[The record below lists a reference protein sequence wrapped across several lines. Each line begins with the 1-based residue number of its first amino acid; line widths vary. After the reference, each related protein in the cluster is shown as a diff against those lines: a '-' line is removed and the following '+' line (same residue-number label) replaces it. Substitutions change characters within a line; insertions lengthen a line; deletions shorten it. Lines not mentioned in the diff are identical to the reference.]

1 MSKKKIFGILSM
13 VMLLAGLPV
22 MVFLALNRQD
32 IRSNASIEEQPKEI
46 KITNISD
53 NSFSVSWLT
62 DKQTSG
68 FIVYGDTDKL
78 GLTASDDR
86 DKGGQTPRNTH
97 YVTIENLNPQTLYFF
112 KMGSGSSAYD
122 NNGSSFSITTAPST
136 NDPPAV
142 AEPAFGKV
150 VNQAG
155 SPVPGALVYLTV
167 QGGSPLSSYTRED
180 GNWLITLNNA
190 RTDNLSSYIV
200 YKPAGDTV
208 DFYVQAGKAGSA
220 RATAD
225 TNNVRPIPNIK
236 LGGTYS
242 FDTQGSAAQVTLT
255 PPAQT
260 ATSDFSLQN
269 IRQASESAIPLSVL
283 ATGKG
288 ETVNTGQPTFS
299 GTGRPGDIITI
310 TIHSSQIVTA
320 QVTVGQ
326 DGKWSYTP
334 DQSLASGQHTVT
346 IASGSNQDTSNFS
359 ILGVTTPTNSS
370 AKTATAPATPVVG
383 VSSPIWIIFLGAA
396 SILTVGILL
405 AVKLE

>member
-1 MSKKKIFGILSM
+1 MNKKKILGILSFL
-13 VMLLAGLPV
+13 VLLGGLPV
-22 MVFLALNRQD
+22 AVFLALNRQD
-32 IRSNASIEEQPKEI
+32 IRSSASLEEQPKEI
-46 KITNISD
+46 KVTNISD

-78 GLTASDDR
+78 GLTAADDR
-86 DKGGQTPRNTH
+86 DKSGQTPRNTH
-97 YVTIENLNPQTLYFF
+97 HVTVENLNPQTLYYF
-112 KMGSGSSAYD
+112 KIGSGSSAYD
-122 NNGSSFSITTAPST
+122 NSGSPFSITTAPST
-136 NDPPAV
+136 SDPPAV

-155 SPVPGALVYLTV
+155 SPVPDALVYLTV
-167 QGGSPLSSYTRED
+167 QGGSPLSSYTRSD

-190 RTDNLSSYIV
+190 RIADLSTYIV
-200 YKPAGDTV
+200 YKSIGNAV
-208 DFYVQAGKAGSA
+208 DFYAQAGTAGTA

-225 TNNVRPIPNIK
+225 TNNVRPMPNVM

-242 FDTQGSAAQVTLT
+242 FGTQGSIAQVTST

-260 ATSDFSLQN
+260 AASDFSLQN
-269 IRQASESAIPLSVL
+269 IKQASESAIPLSVL
-283 ATGKG
+283 VPGKG
-288 ETVNTGQPTFS
+288 ETVNTDQPTFS
-299 GTGRPGDIITI
+299 GTGKPGDVITI

-334 DQSLASGQHTVT
+334 DQSLATGQHTVT
-346 IASGSNQDTSNFS
+346 VASGNTQDTSTFS
-359 ILGVTTPTNSS
+359 VLGVPIPTKSS
-370 AKTATAPATPVVG
+370 TKTATAPATPVAG
-383 VSSPIWIIFLGAA
+383 VSSPIWFIFLGAA
-396 SILTVGILL
+396 SILALGILL